1 MEENNN
7 LPQNETK
14 TSNAVPEI
22 DFDNMTLDEKLSMF
36 VGELD
41 IEIKNFDRLVG
52 RLSKKQLER
61 VLRKTLHY
69 PMSQIAPSADE
80 AERFVGSIATKI
92 EHLKILIIKTADDL
106 DKQQKEENNGNKE

>member
-1 MEENNN
+1 MEDNNN

-14 TSNAVPEI
+14 TSSQLPEI
-22 DFDNMTLDEKLSMF
+22 DFNSLSLEEKLSTFM
-36 VGELD
+36 EEMD
-41 IEIKNFDRLVG
+41 IETKNFERLVG

-61 VLRKTLHY
+61 VLRKTLNY
-69 PMSQIAPSADE
+69 PIIQTKPSADE
-80 AERFVGSIATKI
+80 AERYIGAVASKI